1 MLNQDRIR
9 TMTRLAI
16 YEEEQSLRDEKVG
29 GYFGNDYVFSQIM
42 ISVIAGTAAFA
53 VVFGVYCV
61 YHLDAFVLR
70 LFDNTILEV
79 IRRWAKYYAIFIA
92 GYCAVTFF
100 IYRARFRSAQSRIKK
115 YRRDLE
121 FMAEEYEVYDKVNA
135 EAETPEAEGTEET
148 A

>member
-16 YEEEQSLRDEKVG
+16 YEEEQILRDEKVA

-42 ISVIAGTAAFA
+42 ISLIAGTAAFA
-53 VVFGVYCV
+53 VVFGVYCI

-70 LFDNTILEV
+70 LFDNSILEV
-79 IRRWAKYYAIFIA
+79 IRQWAKYYAVFIA
-92 GYCAVTFF
+92 GYCGVTFF

-121 FMAEEYEVYDKVNA
+121 FMAEEYELYDKLD
-135 EAETPEAEGTEET
+135 AETKTPAADSTEET